1 MSAEVTLTA
10 ENFKKEVLESKIPV
24 LVDFWAEWCMP
35 CKMIGPSI
43 SQIAETYKDKIK
55 VGKLNVDNEA
65 EIASQYSIISI
76 PTLIIF
82 KDGQAIRQK
91 VGAMPRH
98 EIEKLFSDL
107 I

>member
-10 ENFKKEVLESKIPV
+10 ENFKQEVLESKIPV

-35 CKMIGPSI
+35 CKMIGAAI

-55 VGKLNVDNEA
+55 VGKLNVDDQSD
-65 EIASQYSIISI
+65 IASQYGIISI
-76 PTLIIF
+76 PTLIVF
-82 KDGQAIRQK
+82 AKGQVFRQK

-98 EIEKLFSDL
+98 EIEKLFKDL

>member
-55 VGKLNVDNEA
+55 VGKLNVDSEA

>member
-1 MSAEVTLTA
+1 MSAGVTLTA

-65 EIASQYSIISI
+65 EIASQYGIISI

>member
-65 EIASQYSIISI
+65 EIASQYDIISI
-76 PTLIIF
+76 PTLIVF